1 MAAHPS
7 TLVGRRIESTRLS
20 RLWTEDAERALV
32 VTGEPG
38 VGKTALIEQMCA
50 RAAADGWQ
58 LVRVLGVAAEEPFAL
73 GGLNQLVLRLEEFVA
88 GLSDKDRAVLAPA
101 FGGEPDSAVAML
113 PLVGAVLKLLES
125 AAQKQPVLLVVD
137 DVHWLDS
144 ISAQV
149 ISAVGRRLTHPRVR
163 VLAGQRVPH
172 PSAFS
177 SAGWGEVPLAPLE
190 TEDAEQLL
198 ELAGVPLPAATRAAV
213 LTAAAGNPLAL
224 SELPRFAGLIDA
236 SSGMMPLTERM
247 VAVFGARLEHL
258 DADVRATLL
267 RAALDGIA
275 GSAVSA
281 SRARYVMRNVQ
292 PAIEAGLLVVDP
304 LGQIV
309 FRHPLVPAALVHQAG
324 LQERRDAHRDLAALY
339 ENLLVRRASHLA
351 AAATGPDQDVADL
364 LDQAAQLSLRRG
376 GLPAA
381 ISWLR
386 QAAEL
391 STDPHRRSELLAE
404 AVFVATRAGR
414 IDEAKDLLGDVE
426 ADATESALA
435 ALADCYRAVHADG
448 ETISTHRRLLD
459 ALTKADELDEQIIN
473 RLVNLLLYITGYADD
488 DEQRELTNA
497 SLLPLRGRVHPAVL
511 LYQTGVDDIAMTT
524 KTMRSTLGGFVE
536 YLQHVPARYV
546 LMMSYPAYCI
556 DAMDDFRAPLRQAF
570 TELSDHGASIDAIE
584 GGRVVLLDLAATGNW
599 EQAQKVG
606 EQCLEMA
613 GQVQGSELLRQTFLA
628 DLGVLAACRGDLETA
643 RRYAAEVT
651 AWSTPRSLNML
662 LRTGQRIAVRVALA
676 EADYESAYQAA
687 TRISPPGQFP
697 VQNIQVGD
705 DMLDLV
711 EAAVYTGRLAEAR
724 AHTAAAVRLNL
735 ADVSPRVAALTG
747 AITAM
752 TAPDSQ
758 AAGLFQS
765 AVDHPGIAGFPF
777 EHARIALAQGM
788 WLRRKLHHT
797 AARAPLG
804 LAADIFDR
812 LGARPWAD
820 RARSELRAAGAPITR
835 TGEPTQLSTQERRV
849 AEMAATGRT
858 TKEIAAQL
866 SLSPRTVDN
875 HLHRAFRRLGVTNRA
890 GLGDALKRSDS
901 ATGTT

>member
-1 MAAHPS
+1 MAAHAS
-7 TLVGRRIESTRLS
+7 TLVGRRIETTRLS
-20 RLWTEDAERALV
+20 RLWTEDTERAV
-32 VTGEPG
+32 VVSGEPG
-38 VGKTALIEQMCA
+38 VGKTALIEQMCV
-50 RAAADGWQ
+50 RAVVDGWQ

-73 GGLNQLVLRLEEFVA
+73 GGLHQLVLRLEEFIG

-101 FGGEPDSAVAML
+101 FGGEPDSAVAVL
-113 PLVGAVLKLLES
+113 PLVGAVLKLVES
-125 AAQKQPVLLVVD
+125 AAQIQPVLLVVD

-172 PSAFS
+172 PSVFS

-190 TEDAEQLL
+190 AEDAEQLL
-198 ELAGVPLPAATRAAV
+198 ESAGVPLSATTRAAV

-236 SSGMMPLTERM
+236 SSGVMPLTERM
-247 VAVFGARLEHL
+247 VEVFGARLEHL

-267 RAALDGIA
+267 RAALDGIG

-292 PAIEAGLLVVDP
+292 PAIAAGLLVVDP
-304 LGQIV
+304 LGKIV
-309 FRHPLVPAALVHQAG
+309 FRHPLVPAAVVHQASP
-324 LQERRDAHRDLAALY
+324 QERRDAHRDLAALY
-339 ENLLVRRASHLA
+339 QNLLVRRGSHLA

-376 GLPAA
+376 GLPSA
-381 ISWLR
+381 IAWLR

-391 STDPHRRSELLAE
+391 CTDPNRRTELLAE

-414 IDEAKDLLGDVE
+414 IDEARDLLGDVE

-473 RLVNLLLYITGYADD
+473 RLVNLLLFITGYADND
-488 DEQRELTNA
+488 QQREFTDA
-497 SLLPLRGRVHPAVL
+497 SLLHLQGRVHPAVL
-511 LYQTGVDDIAMTT
+511 LYHTGVDDIAMTA
-524 KTMRSTLGGFVE
+524 KAIRATLSE
-536 YLQHVPARYV
+536 YIEHLQHVPARYM

-556 DAMDDFRAPLRQAF
+556 DAMDDFRAPLLQAF
-570 TELSDHGASIDAIE
+570 TELCEHGASLDAVE

-599 EQAQKVG
+599 DQAQQVG
-606 EQCLEMA
+606 AQCLEMA
-613 GQVQGSELLRQTFLA
+613 GEVRSELVRQTFLA
-628 DLGVLAACRGDLETA
+628 DLGVLAACRGDLEAA

-651 AWSTPRSLNML
+651 AWSRPRGLKLL
-662 LRTGQRIAVRVALA
+662 LRAAQRIAVRAALA
-676 EADYESAYQAA
+676 EADYEAAYQAEI
-687 TRISPPGQFP
+687 RISPPGRFP
-697 VQNIQVGD
+697 LQNIQVGD

-711 EAAVYTGRLAEAR
+711 EAAVHTGRLAEAR
-724 AHTAAAVRLNL
+724 AHVAEAVRLNL
-735 ADVSPRVAALTG
+735 AEVSPRVAALTC

-752 TAPDSQ
+752 TAPDSE
-758 AAGLFQS
+758 ADGLFQS
-765 AVDHPGIAGFPF
+765 AVSHPGIAGFPF

-788 WLRRKLHHT
+788 WLRRRLRHT
-797 AARAPLG
+797 AARAPLAF
-804 LAADIFDR
+804 AAETFDR

-820 RARSELRAAGAPITR
+820 RARSELHAAGAPITK
-835 TGEPTQLSTQERRV
+835 TGAPTQLSTQERRV
-849 AEMAATGRT
+849 AEMAAKGRT

-875 HLHRAFRRLGVTNRA
+875 HLQRAFRRLGVSSRA
-890 GLGDALKRSDS
+890 GLGDALKHSGS
-901 ATGTT
+901 ATNAT